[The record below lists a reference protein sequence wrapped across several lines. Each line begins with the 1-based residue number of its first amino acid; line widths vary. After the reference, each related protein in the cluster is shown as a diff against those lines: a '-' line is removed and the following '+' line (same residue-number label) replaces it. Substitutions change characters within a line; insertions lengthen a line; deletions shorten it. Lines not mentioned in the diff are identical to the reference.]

1 MENKGYFMKKQ
12 EKAIILEIT
21 QEVKDKFLKDVLLS
35 PDDIQQSVEFDKIF
49 QHDSLQKI
57 LLKGFIE
64 WLRSPCIEHEHK
76 LVVIVLREDCSKC
89 RRISWE
95 SVK

>member
-1 MENKGYFMKKQ
+1 MKSYIVSPIS
-12 EKAIILEIT
+12 E
-21 QEVKDKFLKDVLLS
+21 EVKRKFLAQVLLS
-35 PDDIQQSVEFDKIF
+35 PDDIQQSVELDKIF

-76 LVVIVLREDCSKC
+76 LGAIVLREDCSKC